1 MKRMVNGAVSDISH
15 AFLGN
20 PSFLNSSVDVVII
33 PDGSV
38 IISDPATAEMVN
50 ICSS

>member
-20 PSFLNSSVDVVII
+20 PSFLNSSVDVVIV

-38 IISDPATAEMVN
+38 LFSNPSAGEMV
-50 ICSS
+50 II